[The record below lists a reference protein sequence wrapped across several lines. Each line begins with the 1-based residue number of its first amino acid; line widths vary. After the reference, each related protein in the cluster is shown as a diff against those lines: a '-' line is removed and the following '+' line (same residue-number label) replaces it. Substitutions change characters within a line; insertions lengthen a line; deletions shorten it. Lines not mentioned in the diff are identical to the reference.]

1 MSASD
6 KKKLRKEQYAEKMTQ
21 RQQQERSEAKKLKTY
36 TVSFVCVMIAIVVVL
51 AVVFSL
57 KWYNTSGITEKNT
70 LAVVIGDYEMNSVEM
85 SYYYNDAIN
94 KFYNEVYGS
103 VYSEEYFKSLGL
115 DMSKPLNKQTN
126 PETGDTWSNYF
137 IDGALE
143 TAKSDFAMYNKAME
157 AGFKMTEAEQA
168 EFDTEIKVLKTNT
181 KLYGGADVYLQQIYG
196 YGADLKSYTKYLER
210 NHIATAFYN
219 SYYEGLTYT
228 DDEIR
233 AYEEDKYNTYTSYD
247 YAYVYLSYRDFL
259 EGGTENESGTTEY
272 SEEENNAA
280 REKMLAVAENLATA
294 TSLEELHAL
303 VDGTEMK
310 EGSSLVVNEKN
321 DAMYVSVTSQN
332 EELGNWISAED
343 RKVGDVGKIDVT
355 AKLDEEA
362 EESETVTNGAY
373 VVIFLGSD
381 ENKKP
386 MSNVRHILIQPEG
399 GHVDETT
406 GETVYTEA
414 EQTIAL
420 QDAEKILED
429 WKAGEAT
436 EESFIALVKEH
447 SADTASVADG
457 GLYEDIN
464 PHSEYKEAFRDWAI
478 NPERKAGDTGIV
490 ETSYGQHIMYY
501 VGDSEQTYRDYLIS
515 TDMANEEM
523 EEYYDAAIEA
533 TTVVKKDMSKLNLS
547 MVLGG

>member
-36 TVSFVCVMIAIVVVL
+36 TVSFICVMIAIVVVL

-57 KWYNTSGITEKNT
+57 KWYNTSGITERNT

-94 KFYNEVYGS
+94 KFYNEVYSS
-103 VYSEEYFKSLGL
+103 VYSEEYFESLGL
-115 DMSKPLNKQTN
+115 DLSKPLNKQTN
-126 PETGDTWSNYF
+126 PETGDTWANYF

-157 AGFKMTEAEQA
+157 AGFQMSEAEQA
-168 EFDTEIKVLKTNT
+168 EFDSEIKVLKTNT
-181 KLYGGADVYLQQIYG
+181 QLYGGADVYLEQVYG
-196 YGADLKSYTKYLER
+196 YGADLESYTKYLER

-219 SYYEGLTYT
+219 SYYEDLTYT

-259 EGGTENESGTTEY
+259 EGGTENESGSIEY
-272 SEEENNAA
+272 TEEENNAA
-280 REKMLAVAENLATA
+280 REKMLTVAENLATA
-294 TSLEELHAL
+294 TTLEELHEL
-303 VDGTEMK
+303 VDGVEMK

-321 DAMYVSVTSQN
+321 DAMYISVSSQS
-332 EELGNWISAED
+332 EDLGNWISAED

-355 AKLDEEA
+355 VKLDEEA
-362 EESETVTNGAY
+362 EDSETVTNGAY
-373 VVIFLGSD
+373 VAIFLGSD

-386 MSNVRHILIQPEG
+386 MSNVRHILVQPEG
-399 GHVDETT
+399 GHIDETT

-414 EQTIAL
+414 EQTVAL
-420 QDAEKILED
+420 RDAEKILED

-436 EESFIALVKEH
+436 EESFIALVEEH
-447 SADTASVADG
+447 SADTASVENG

-464 PHSEYKEAFRDWAI
+464 PHSEYMEAFLNWSID
-478 NPERKAGDTGIV
+478 PERKAGDTGIV
-490 ETSYGQHIMYY
+490 ETPYGQHIMYY
-501 VGDSEQTYRDYLIS
+501 VGDSEQTYRDHLICV
-515 TDMANEEM
+515 DMANEEM
-523 EEYYDAAIEA
+523 EEFYNAAIEA
-533 TTVVKKDMSKLNLS
+533 ITATKKDLSKLNLS

>member
-21 RQQQERSEAKKLKTY
+21 RQQQERAEAKKLKTY

-94 KFYNEVYGS
+94 NFYSEVYSS
-103 VYSEEYFKSLGL
+103 VYSEEYFESLGL
-115 DMSKPLNKQTN
+115 DLSKPLNEQTN
-126 PETGDTWSNYF
+126 PETGDTWANYF

-157 AGFKMTEAEQA
+157 AGFKMSEAEQA
-168 EFDTEIKVLKTNT
+168 EFDSEIKVLKTNT
-181 KLYGGADVYLQQIYG
+181 ELYGGADVYLQQIYG

-210 NHIATAFYN
+210 NHIATAYYN

-272 SEEENNAA
+272 TEEENNAA
-280 REKMLAVAENLATA
+280 REKMLTVAENLATA
-294 TSLEELHAL
+294 TTLEELHAL
-303 VDGTEMK
+303 VDGTEMN
-310 EGSSLVVNEKN
+310 EDSSLVVNEKTA
-321 DAMYVSVTSQN
+321 AMYISVSSQN
-332 EELGNWISAED
+332 EDLGNWISAED
-343 RKVGDVGKIDVT
+343 REVGDVGKIDVT
-355 AKLDEEA
+355 VKLDEEA
-362 EESETVTNGAY
+362 EDSETVTNGSY
-373 VVIFLGSD
+373 VVIFMGSD

-399 GHVDETT
+399 GHIDETT

-414 EQTIAL
+414 EQTVAL
-420 QDAEKILED
+420 NDAQKILDD

-436 EESFIALVKEH
+436 EESFIALVEEY
-447 SADTASVADG
+447 SADTASVANG

-464 PHSEYKEAFRDWAI
+464 PHSEYMEAFLNWSID
-478 NPERKAGDTGIV
+478 PERKAGDTDIV